1 MEQEDLLMT
10 SVPLMKV
17 INSTNLLR
25 IYTPKELEPK
35 VEHKGTHATVL
46 DLKIT
51 IKGNIFL

>member
-17 INSTNLLR
+17 INSSNLLR